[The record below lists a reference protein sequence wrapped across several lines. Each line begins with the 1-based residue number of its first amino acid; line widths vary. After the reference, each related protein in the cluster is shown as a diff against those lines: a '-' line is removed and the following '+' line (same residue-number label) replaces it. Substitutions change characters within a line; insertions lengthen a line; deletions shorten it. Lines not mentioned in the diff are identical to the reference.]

1 MKISEFIEKLQKNLE
16 EFGDLEVVVSDKNLG
31 VTTVLLTDELAI
43 ETYGLG
49 DEKRQVLDLQL
60 DLYAFD

>member
-1 MKISEFIEKLQKNLE
+1 MKISEFIEKLQKIQR

-31 VTTVLLTDELAI
+31 VTTALLTDDLVI

-49 DEKRQVLDLQL
+49 EEKRQVLDLQL
-60 DLYAFD
+60 DLYDYD

>member
-31 VTTVLLTDELAI
+31 VATALLTDELAI
-43 ETYGLG
+43 ETYRLG